1 MLSLIEGDRRLVL
14 GPDDTR
20 RLMDMPR
27 SGAREANA
35 GDVTMSSLAVEMR
48 NCIATSTTLQR
59 TSMPVTLASGPAAGT
74 ARRKRRRLLSKPAR
88 KFET

>member
-1 MLSLIEGDRRLVL
+1 MLSLIQGDRRLVL

-35 GDVTMSSLAVEMR
+35 GDVTMSSLAAKMR

-59 TSMPVTLASGPAAGT
+59 TSMPVNLASVPAAGT